1 MTKISIIMPVYNGYN
16 FLDKSIGSIVNQT
29 LSDIELICI
38 DDGSTDES
46 IHKLNYYA
54 DKYDFIKV
62 FSQQNQGPGKA
73 RNYGIELAK
82 GEYVGFLDA
91 DDIFLDVDALEKMYD
106 VGKENNSDIVSA
118 NIGFVSQDF
127 TREDNPH
134 YFLGDYAKFEDY
146 GKIESKDYGIP
157 YAFYKNIFNR
167 QFLIDNNIIFPDLIV
182 GEDPIFMANVLVCAK
197 EVTTVPL
204 DLYGYNHS
212 HGGGG
217 KFKNQY
223 F

>member
-82 GEYVGFLDA
+82 GE
-91 DDIFLDVDALEKMYD
+91 
-106 VGKENNSDIVSA
+106 
-118 NIGFVSQDF
+118 
-127 TREDNPH
+127 
-134 YFLGDYAKFEDY
+134 
-146 GKIESKDYGIP
+146 
-157 YAFYKNIFNR
+157 
-167 QFLIDNNIIFPDLIV
+167 
-182 GEDPIFMANVLVCAK
+182 
-197 EVTTVPL
+197 
-204 DLYGYNHS
+204 
-212 HGGGG
+212 
-217 KFKNQY
+217 
-223 F
+223 